1 MEGGGRGKETK
12 AYLRQGMEVFLSK
25 IKDACR
31 EQNWHWNL
39 VVCGPRNEA
48 YKRFQQ
54 ARKKGEAGIVAL
66 LVDLEDPVPVNVEP
80 IAHLTARDPWN
91 FDGVDGDAIHLMV
104 QTMET
109 WIVADPGALRKYY
122 GQGFRENDLPR
133 RQNLEEE
140 SKRDIEKALEQA
152 TKWTQK
158 RAYRKIHHARELLQR
173 IDPMTVQ
180 ERCSH
185 CKQFFVKI
193 LDLIKRHSVKPAC

>member
-1 MEGGGRGKETK
+1 MEGGGRGKETR

-31 EQNWHWNL
+31 EQNWDWKL
-39 VVCGPRNEA
+39 VVCGPRNKA
-48 YKRFQQ
+48 YKCFQH
-54 ARKKGEAGIVAL
+54 ARKNGEAGIVAL
-66 LVDLEDPVPVNVEP
+66 LVDSEDPVPVNVEP

-152 TKWTQK
+152 TKETQK
-158 RAYRKIHHARELLQR
+158 RAYRKIHHAQALLQR
-173 IDPMTVQ
+173 IDPMTVRR
-180 ERCSH
+180 RCPH
-185 CKQFFVKI
+185 CKRLFKT
-193 LDLIKRHSVKPAC
+193 LLCLIKTTP